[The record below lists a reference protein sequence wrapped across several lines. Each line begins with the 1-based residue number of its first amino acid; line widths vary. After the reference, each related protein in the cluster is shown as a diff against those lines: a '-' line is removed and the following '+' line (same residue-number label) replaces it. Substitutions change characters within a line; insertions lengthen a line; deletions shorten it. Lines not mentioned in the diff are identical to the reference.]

1 MAIKDTYIQ
10 YGVPSNWALEY
21 ETLGI
26 SATTFKQTTKKNLV
40 NKYSIPESQ
49 IETVKNCLTRQ
60 PIKDSV
66 AQKLLDNNNFLCCLC
81 KENQGN
87 GYIIHHIVEYSKTQD
102 NSYSNLAVLC
112 LNHHDLAH
120 REGISLTNKI
130 SANQIKQAKK
140 KWETQV
146 KKRNSEKAQKK
157 SFNQKINDWG
167 KINPFKELQSYT
179 ECDKEYFFGRNV
191 EIEELLARIHKYN
204 IVGLFGESGTGKT
217 SLINAGLIPNFKDEK
232 FITVSVRC
240 LDEPIK
246 RVREELFKTLKENK
260 ISSQIIEELAISDTF
275 SHLIIQLKSVVETE
289 NINLIIIVDQFE
301 EIFTR
306 AREAER
312 EHLSKGILEALNMLP
327 TIKGKMY
334 FLLSLRE
341 DFIGELWDWAHL
353 YNLEEAWIH
362 QYRIKRFNE
371 AKALEVI
378 VEPLH
383 RLGIKPDDKFVLQLI
398 SELKN
403 IGDGLIYPPYLQI
416 VCSELFEEYKN
427 QNSSSKPLT
436 EFGSNLLKG
445 SETAESIIAN
455 YLSES
460 MLVGLTEEEKLYAQ
474 NILDLLTGSEGL
486 RSFLNL
492 EEICRYISITKAN
505 AQHVIEHL
513 IKKKI
518 AHPVVENDMVIG
530 YELVHDF
537 LSKKFFE
544 KLGPEAQRAKTTIEL
559 FRMAFREWKQHD
571 VLASK
576 DRLEKLFPNI
586 DQLPLDDEEW
596 TFLIKSS
603 FSVYWYFD
611 NKWISIIESSRL
623 TNICLSLIND
633 KEARIIENSIST
645 LGKTKNKE
653 LTPTLIQII
662 ESSES
667 LISTKSTAISQF
679 MFNIYDSRIIDV
691 LKNIIKNDENYKLRK
706 AAVYALG
713 RNLKELAKTENY
725 ILDEEINLFFEAL
738 NDPKTQVRKEAA
750 DVLSFLVNEKSVS
763 PLIERL
769 EKESSITSRKAIVSA
784 LGSLKRNGIKESEI
798 SQILN
803 WVVSSEDGEDYRVIE
818 EARLELARKNFMDV

>member
-1 MAIKDTYIQ
+1 MALKDTYIQ

-21 ETLGI
+21 ERIGI
-26 SATTFKQTTKKNLV
+26 SATAFRQTTKNNLIK
-40 NKYSIPESQ
+40 KYNIHEDQ
-49 IETVKNCLTRQ
+49 VTIVKNCLTRQ
-60 PIKDSV
+60 PVEDPIV
-66 AQKLLDNNNFLCCLC
+66 QRLLESNNFLCCLC
-81 KENQGN
+81 KENNGN

-102 NSYSNLAVLC
+102 NSYNNLAVLC
-112 LNHHDLAH
+112 LNHHELAH
-120 REGISLTNKI
+120 RGGISLTNKI
-130 SANQIKQAKK
+130 SVNQIKQAKK
-140 KWETQV
+140 NWETQV
-146 KKRNSEKAQKK
+146 KKKNSEKSLNK
-157 SFNQKINDWG
+157 STSGRINDWG
-167 KINPFKELQSYT
+167 KVNPFKELQSYT
-179 ECDKEYFFGRNV
+179 ESDKEYFFGRKV
-191 EIEELLARIHKYN
+191 EIEELLARIYKYS

-217 SLINAGLIPNFKDEK
+217 SLINAGLIPNFKNEG

-246 RVREELFKTLKENK
+246 RIREELFKTLKENK
-260 ISSQIIEELAISDTF
+260 IPSQIIEELATSDTF
-275 SHLIIQLKSVVETE
+275 PHLIIQLKSVVETE
-289 NINLIIIVDQFE
+289 NINLIIIIDQFE

-312 EHLSKGILEALNMLP
+312 EHLSKGILEALNILP

-378 VEPLH
+378 GEPLH
-383 RLGIKPDDKFVLQLI
+383 KLGIKTNDKFVLQLI

-427 QNSSSKPLT
+427 QNSSSKPLI
-436 EFGSNLLKG
+436 EFGYNLFKG
-445 SETAESIIAN
+445 SETAESIIAD

-518 AHPVVENDMVIG
+518 AHPVVENDIVIG

-576 DRLEKLFPNI
+576 DRLEILFSNFE
-586 DQLPLDDEEW
+586 QLTLNDEEW
-596 TFLIKSS
+596 VFLIKSS
-603 FSVYWYFD
+603 FSVYWNHE
-611 NKWISIIESSRL
+611 NKWILLIEKERLANICVDLLQDNKEEIIKRSIQTLGKIKGQEVTLILKKIIESSKITDSIRD
-623 TNICLSLIND
+623 SAINVFWFD
-633 KEARIIENSIST
+633 VADARIFDT
-645 LGKTKNKE
+645 LKH
-653 LTPTLIQII
+653 
-662 ESSES
+662 
-667 LISTKSTAISQF
+667 
-679 MFNIYDSRIIDV
+679 
-691 LKNIIKNDENYKLRK
+691 IIKKEKNYKLRK
-706 AAVYALG
+706 SAVNAFGWNLNELG
-713 RNLKELAKTENY
+713 KSDKNVIDKEIST
-725 ILDEEINLFFEAL
+725 IFEAL
-738 NDPKTQVRKEAA
+738 NDSMTHVRKQAA
-750 DVLSFLVNEKSVS
+750 DVLSYQLIRKKSVV

-769 EKESSITSRKAIVSA
+769 HKESSISARKAIVSA
-784 LGSLKRNGIKESEI
+784 LVSLERKGIDRIKEST
-798 SQILN
+798 L
-803 WVVSSEDGEDYRVIE
+803 
-818 EARLELARKNFMDV
+818 